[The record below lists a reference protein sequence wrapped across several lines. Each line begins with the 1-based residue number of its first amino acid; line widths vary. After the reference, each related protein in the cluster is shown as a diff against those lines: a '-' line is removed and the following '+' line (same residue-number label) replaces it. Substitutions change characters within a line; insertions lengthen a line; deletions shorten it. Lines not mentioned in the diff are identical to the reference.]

1 MVARLK
7 IRILKERS
15 YFSLAQKDGR
25 FHLGT
30 EVRAYKKGTSKDLK
44 VYKGSDGEREEL

>member
-7 IRILKERS
+7 IRILKECS
-15 YFSLAQKDGR
+15 CSSPAQKDDR